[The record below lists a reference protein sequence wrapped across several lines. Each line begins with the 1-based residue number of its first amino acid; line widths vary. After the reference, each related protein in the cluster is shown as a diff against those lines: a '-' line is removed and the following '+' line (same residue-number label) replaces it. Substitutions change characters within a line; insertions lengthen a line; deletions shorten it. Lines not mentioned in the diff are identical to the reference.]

1 MTFEH
6 IMVWIIPALALLVS
20 AASFSISLL
29 AYRRSAAAEKP
40 IVWIE
45 LTHTAKPEWYT
56 ATLNVTNRSPSTIE
70 VTKLAAADL
79 REFSLANYF
88 DALTIGAAPYGGGLA
103 PDFVVKEKCYL
114 MPLRM
119 SVAPGQTAS
128 TNFLLFKALFSRATN
143 TTVTVMME
151 TKEAKPKAV
160 SAKSIARF

>member
-1 MTFEH
+1 MTFEQ

-29 AYRRSAAAEKP
+29 AFRRTTAAEKP

-45 LTHTAKPEWYT
+45 LARTTKPEWYT

-79 REFSLANYF
+79 REFGLADYF
-88 DALTIGAAPYGGGLA
+88 DALAIGPTRYGGL
-103 PDFVVKEKCYL
+103 PQDFVVKEKYSL
-114 MPLRM
+114 MPLTM
-119 SVAPGQTAS
+119 SVAPGQTAA

-143 TTVTVMME
+143 TTVTVMMV
-151 TKEAKPKAV
+151 TKEAKPK
-160 SAKSIARF
+160 SITSKTVARF